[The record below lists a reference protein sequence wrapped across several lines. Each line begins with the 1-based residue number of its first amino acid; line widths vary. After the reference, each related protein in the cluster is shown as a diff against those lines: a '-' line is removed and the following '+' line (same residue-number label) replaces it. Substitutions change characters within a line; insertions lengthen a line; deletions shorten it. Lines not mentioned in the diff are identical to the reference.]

1 MNRVDVAGLL
11 DRVDLVELVART
23 VTLRTAG
30 VEHVGLCPFHDER
43 SPSFTVNAAKGFFH
57 CFGCGAHGN
66 AIDWLMRIERLGF
79 LDACRRLGGDV
90 PPSDRGAQPAAP
102 PGRMAS
108 RCDWLPI
115 TPVPTDAPRLFDARG
130 RAEAW
135 NPKRERVSSF
145 APRATHEY
153 RDADGTLL
161 GYVLRCEFVDHA
173 THERKKLTPQITFC
187 VTRNGERRWCVR
199 PFAPPRPLYRLDA
212 LAAKADAPV
221 LVVEGEKCADAAAPA
236 LPMYAV
242 VAWPGGANGIHH
254 VDWTP
259 LAGRDVVLWPDADGP
274 GRDAML
280 GNADRSGHVRDG
292 VAQLA
297 WRAGA
302 RSLRFVDVSG
312 VPRGWDIADALG
324 QDDSNWTPRQ
334 LAAWAAARTKDVRVL
349 PSRAAV

>member
-11 DRVDLVELVART
+11 DRIDLVELVSRT

-30 VEHVGLCPFHDER
+30 AEHVGLCPFHDER
-43 SPSFTVNAAKGFFH
+43 SPSFTVNAAKQFYH

-66 AIDWLMRIERLGF
+66 AVDWLMRIERLGF
-79 LDACRRLGGDV
+79 LDACRRLGGEV
-90 PPSDRGAQPAAP
+90 PPSDRARNPLRHRDARARDATGCRSRPCRQTRLACSMRADVAR
-102 PGRMAS
+102 PGIRNAN
-108 RCDWLPI
+108 
-115 TPVPTDAPRLFDARG
+115 APRHSR
-130 RAEAW
+130 RAPYT
-135 NPKRERVSSF
+135 NT
-145 APRATHEY
+145 ATPS
-153 RDADGTLL
+153 ALL

-173 THERKKLTPQITFC
+173 THARKKLTPQLTFC
-187 VTRNGERRWCVR
+187 VARNGERRWCVR
-199 PFAPPRPLYRLDA
+199 PFAPPRPLYGLDA
-212 LAAKADAPV
+212 LAAKAGAPV

-236 LPMYAV
+236 LPMYAT

-254 VDWTP
+254 VDWSP
-259 LAGRDVVLWPDADGP
+259 LSGRDVVLWPDADGP

-280 GNADRSGHVRDG
+280 GSADRSGRVREG

-349 PSRAAV
+349 PSRAAA